1 MKHIRGKV
9 RLLFMKLTA
18 LEKEAA
24 QSRQILNSASQE
36 VNNIFREKYFPE
48 KKSSPEVTPAISEK
62 NNQAKD
68 GAQELNTINPEH
80 MDPEVKKVFRRI
92 ATKVHPD
99 KLPEEIS
106 QSEKERKVELFQQA
120 LKASEQNDLVTLAH
134 IAIDIGVELPDIPP
148 EAIKKTED
156 KISSLKD
163 EIKRIESTYV
173 WHWYFCSD
181 PEKKDKILNDL
192 LALMYEKTTK
202 NSRP

>member
-1 MKHIRGKV
+1 M
-9 RLLFMKLTA
+9 
-18 LEKEAA
+18 
-24 QSRQILNSASQE
+24 
-36 VNNIFREKYFPE
+36 RESY
-48 KKSSPEVTPAISEK
+48 
-62 NNQAKD
+62 
-68 GAQELNTINPEH
+68 
-80 MDPEVKKVFRRI
+80 
-92 ATKVHPD
+92 
-99 KLPEEIS
+99 
-106 QSEKERKVELFQQA
+106 
-120 LKASEQNDLVTLAH
+120 

-181 PEKKDKILNDL
+181 PEKKEKILNDL